1 MSNLVTWVWTG
12 SAFVVPSAMAT
23 TAIHAMTMSLAA
35 EWGPHNIR
43 LNAPAPGPFPTEGA
57 WDKLNPISDTVS
69 SATSTAKVPMRR
81 FGRMPELTNLV
92 TFLLSDACDYLTGQ
106 TIAIDGGQHL
116 AGPGTFAD
124 LQPDRRTMAGRPR
137 SYRRLGRQGKIR
149 TDDQRRRKRGLRIE
163 RKLFGPEHEMWR
175 DSVRRFVAKEIVPFH
190 DQWEKDGI
198 VPRELWLKAGEA
210 GMLCC
215 TVPEEYGGLGLDYLF
230 DAIVYEELWRVGAS
244 GPGFLIHTD
253 LVTTYILTAGTEEQK
268 REWLPRMVK
277 GEAIGSLGMTEPHAG
292 SDLKA
297 IRTRAERDGNEHFLI
312 NGQKV
317 FISNGQMCDILV
329 LATKTDSSAG
339 AKGVTLFLVDTSLPG
354 FKRGKNLEKLG
365 MKAQD
370 ASELFFDNLRIA
382 ASAMLAAE
390 GEGFKLMM
398 TKLPQERLAQAVRS
412 ATVTETINA
421 MTVEY
426 TAERRAFDKSIA
438 DFQNT
443 QFVLADLKARSV
455 MARVFTDKCIE
466 LFMAGELDP
475 VDAARAKLVTSELHC
490 ETADRCLQLF
500 GGWGYMWE
508 YPIARAYADAR
519 IVKIAGGS
527 IEVMKTIISREIF
540 KGRRGRGK

>member
-1 MSNLVTWVWTG
+1 M
-12 SAFVVPSAMAT
+12 
-23 TAIHAMTMSLAA
+23 
-35 EWGPHNIR
+35 
-43 LNAPAPGPFPTEGA
+43 
-57 WDKLNPISDTVS
+57 
-69 SATSTAKVPMRR
+69 
-81 FGRMPELTNLV
+81 
-92 TFLLSDACDYLTGQ
+92 
-106 TIAIDGGQHL
+106 
-116 AGPGTFAD
+116 
-124 LQPDRRTMAGRPR
+124 
-137 SYRRLGRQGKIR
+137 
-149 TDDQRRRKRGLRIE
+149 IE
-163 RKLFGPEHEMWR
+163 RKLFNAEHDMWR
-175 DSVRRFVAKEIVPFH
+175 ESVRRFIEQEIVPFH

-230 DAIVYEELWRVGAS
+230 DVIVYEELWKVGAS

-253 LVTTYILTAGTEEQK
+253 LVATYILTAGTEEQK

-354 FKRGKNLEKLG
+354 FKRGKNLDKLG

-370 ASELFFDNLRIA
+370 TSELFFDNLRIPA
-382 ASAMLAAE
+382 TAMLAAE

-412 ATVTETINA
+412 ATVTETIID

-426 TAERRAFDKSIA
+426 TAERRAFDQSIA

-475 VDAARAKLVTSELHC
+475 VDAAMAKMVTSELHC
-490 ETADRCLQLF
+490 ETADKCLQLF

-527 IEVMKTIISREIF
+527 IEVMKTIISREMF
-540 KGRRGRGK
+540 KGRLGRGK